1 MFSSFNCTTQL
12 PESQFSDQGLNQS
25 HSMESSESSPP
36 GHQGTPQEFLNKN
49 VFIVFGSLSV
59 VFFCLFV
66 CLHFAACFMLLL
78 LLLLSHFSHV
88 RLCGTPQTAAHQ
100 APLSLG
106 FSRQEHWSGLPL
118 PSLMHESEIPQSCP
132 ALSDPMD
139 CSLPISSTVGFSSQK
154 YWSGLP
160 LPSPHVHTTIF

>member
-100 APLSLG
+100 APLFVLFSQQEYRTGLLFLPPGNLLDPRTDPWVSCIGRWIPYHQRHLG
-106 FSRQEHWSGLPL
+106 S
-118 PSLMHESEIPQSCP
+118 
-132 ALSDPMD
+132 
-139 CSLPISSTVGFSSQK
+139 PITQHFM
-154 YWSGLP
+154 
-160 LPSPHVHTTIF
+160 